1 VAGGDRR
8 YGVELT
14 WHIALAPAAGPGTP
28 QPQATGRPFNVA
40 VAAPGGSRTAM
51 PSTSRPPT
59 RMADVGRVSSLTP
72 SLRASN
78 ASLYHAVNSLFAC
91 VPVVLAILAA
101 RGMAKP
107 FLLIQLSDPHI
118 GATWADGDPV
128 AGLRA
133 AVEAVRR
140 LPDDPDA
147 VLMSGDLA
155 DNAADG
161 EYDVVRELLSQ
172 LGAPA
177 YVLPGNHDD
186 REALRRHFD
195 LPGAGGTPVQYAVD
209 LGPLRLVALDSTRPG
224 EDRGELDVDRLAWL
238 DAELALAPDRATL
251 LALHHPPVSTGIL
264 AWDEIGLPAEDRRGL
279 GQVLQRHPQVRRVV
293 AGHVHRTIAAELA
306 GRAVLAVPSTYV
318 QARLSFT
325 SDEIEVVAE
334 PPGFAVH
341 AVLDGELASHVQP
354 VS

>member
-1 VAGGDRR
+1 
-8 YGVELT
+8 
-14 WHIALAPAAGPGTP
+14 
-28 QPQATGRPFNVA
+28 
-40 VAAPGGSRTAM
+40 
-51 PSTSRPPT
+51 
-59 RMADVGRVSSLTP
+59 
-72 SLRASN
+72 
-78 ASLYHAVNSLFAC
+78 
-91 VPVVLAILAA
+91 
-101 RGMAKP
+101 MAKP

-161 EYDVVRELLSQ
+161 EYEIVRELLAQ

-195 LPGAGGTPVQYAVD
+195 LPGAVGTPVQYAVD

-238 DAELALAPDRATL
+238 DAELALAPDRVTL
-251 LALHHPPVSTGIL
+251 LALHHPPVTTGIL
-264 AWDEIGLPAEDRRGL
+264 AWDEIGLAVEDRRRL
-279 GQVLQRHPQVRRVV
+279 GEVLQRHPQVRRVV
-293 AGHVHRTIAAELA
+293 AGHVHRTIVAELA

-318 QARLSFT
+318 QARLSFN